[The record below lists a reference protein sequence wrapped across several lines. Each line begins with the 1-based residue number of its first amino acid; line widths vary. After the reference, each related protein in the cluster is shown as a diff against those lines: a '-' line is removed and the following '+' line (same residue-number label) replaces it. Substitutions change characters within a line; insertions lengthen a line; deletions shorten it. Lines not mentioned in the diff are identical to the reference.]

1 MKNNSPTSLIRALGL
16 SALIIYGVGDILGAG
31 IYAIIGKIAGHA
43 GSLTWLS
50 FAIAMG
56 IVFLTALTYGE
67 LGSRFPRSGGVSVY
81 IQEAFDS
88 QWLST
93 WAGLLLLSATIL
105 SMSTLSHA
113 FVGYLRS
120 FGFKIP
126 NWLGVSGFLIL
137 LFLINLRGIKQS
149 SVANIISTLVEVSGL
164 LIVLGF
170 GFWYLATT
178 HTEAIVTSGEKIPG
192 IRDVFQGAALAF
204 FAFTGF
210 EDLANIAEEVKQPEK
225 NIPRAILSSIGAAGI
240 LYLAVSWMATAI
252 IPGSELS
259 HSDSPLLDVV
269 SKSYPAMPQYLFSI
283 IAIFAVSNTT
293 LLNYITASRLLYGMS
308 KSNLLPKFLQ
318 KVHPK
323 FHTPYI
329 AILLIFPIVLGLGLT
344 GTLGG
349 LASSTSTIVLMVFSL
364 SSVALVKIKLN
375 EGKKDIDAKI
385 FRIPLFVPCSAVALN
400 LTAISFLPPRA
411 LIPAAVF
418 IVMGCLITWVIT
430 KVLPSTSTQINE

>member
-1 MKNNSPTSLIRALGL
+1 MKNDPPTGLIRALGL

-31 IYAIIGKIAGHA
+31 IYAIVGKIAGHA

-88 QWLST
+88 QWLSIL
-93 WAGLLLLSATIL
+93 AGLLLLSATIL

-113 FVGYLRS
+113 FVGYLNT
-120 FGFKIP
+120 FGFNIP
-126 NWLGVSGFLIL
+126 NWLGVSGFLSIL
-137 LFLINLRGIKQS
+137 LLINLRGIKQS
-149 SVANIISTLVEVSGL
+149 SLANVISTSVEVSGL
-164 LIVLGF
+164 LIVLVL

-178 HTEAIVTSGEKIPG
+178 HVEVMVTPGERMPRIG
-192 IRDVFQGAALAF
+192 DVFQGAALAF

-210 EDLANIAEEVKQPEK
+210 EDLANVAEEVKQPEK
-225 NIPRAILSSIGAAGI
+225 NIPRAILSSIATAGI
-240 LYLAVSWMATAI
+240 LYLAVSWVATAI
-252 IPGSELS
+252 IPPSQLS

-308 KSNLLPKFLQ
+308 KSNLLPQFLQ
-318 KVHPK
+318 TIHSK

-329 AILLIFPIVLGLGLT
+329 AILLIYPLVLGFSLT
-344 GTLGG
+344 GTLAG
-349 LASSTSTIVLMVFSL
+349 LASSTSTIVLLVFSL
-364 SSVALVKIKLN
+364 SSIALVKIKWD
-375 EGKKDIDAKI
+375 EGKEKSDAKI
-385 FRIPLFVPCSAVALN
+385 FKIPLFVPCFAVVLN
-400 LTAISFLPPRA
+400 LTAITFLPPSA

-418 IVMGCLITWVIT
+418 IVIGCIITWVIT
-430 KVLPSTSTQINE
+430 KVFPSISTQINE